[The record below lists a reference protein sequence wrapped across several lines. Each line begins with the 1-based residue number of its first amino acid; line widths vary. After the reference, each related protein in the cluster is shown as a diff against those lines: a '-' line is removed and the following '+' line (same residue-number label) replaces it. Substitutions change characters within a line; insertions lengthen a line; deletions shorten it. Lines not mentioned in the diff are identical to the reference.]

1 MEKLNEQKTE
11 EEIEKTFKILS
22 NPNRLKIIQIL
33 STNDDKEAT
42 VSEIAEKIKITQP
55 ATSQHLK
62 ILKISKIVKCYKR
75 GNNTYYKVNTKTI
88 KEKKECIDNLFHII
102 LK

>member
-1 MEKLNEQKTE
+1 MEKINEQKTE
-11 EEIEKTFKILS
+11 EEIEKTFKILG

-33 STNDDKEAT
+33 STNTDKEAT
-42 VSEIAEKIKITQP
+42 VNEIAEKIKITQP

-62 ILKISKIVKCYKR
+62 ILISKIVKCYKR